1 MSVIP
6 DGRSEAIDFF
16 TNRLAAWTADPA
28 SIGLTLELVNELAA
42 ATSAASTARQDAQQ
56 AADAKLAA
64 SQTFRTQTDAMRTIG
79 VGLVQKI
86 RGYAKATGDESV
98 YATALLPDPA
108 TPEPTPAPGT
118 PYEFAID
125 LRQDGSVELA
135 FKCDNPG
142 AQGGSAGGVTYDV
155 WRQDEAEGGFVY
167 LLNTGERRFTDAS
180 VPAGTAVATYRVVA
194 RRSTLAGDPALF
206 AVRFGV
212 GGNGMAM
219 AEAA

>member
-6 DGRSEAIDFF
+6 DGRSEAIDWF

-28 SIGLTLELVNELAA
+28 SIGLTLELVNELTA
-42 ATSAASTARQDAQQ
+42 ATAAASTARTEAQQ
-56 AADAKLAA
+56 ALDAKLAA
-64 SQTFRTQTDAMRTIG
+64 SQSYRNQTDAMRTIG

-86 RGYAKATGDESV
+86 RGFAKATGDESV

-125 LRQDGSVELA
+125 LRQDGSVEMS

-155 WRQDEAEGGFVY
+155 WRQDEPQGEFVY
-167 LLNTGERRFTDAS
+167 LLNAGERRFADTT
-180 VPAGTAVATYRVVA
+180 VPGGTAVATYRVVA
-194 RRSTLAGDPALF
+194 RRSTQTGDPALF

-212 GGNGMAM
+212 GGNGMAL